1 MSPVYP
7 ELCTQACAVAM
18 REGFQN
24 NLGWPVGI
32 LRPSIVLVADAD
44 KIVTEAELVFDRSAE
59 LVAVTVTLA
68 GEGTV

>member
-1 MSPVYP
+1 
-7 ELCTQACAVAM
+7 M

-44 KIVTEAELVFDRSAE
+44 KIVTEAELVLDGSAE